1 MIQSSWIH
9 VEFHSLIRVR
19 PRESRDMEILIPI
32 SNQFLA
38 FAILT
43 NFLFYF
49 TIIINFLVQNLFE
62 ILVNQKLEIF
72 KLILRFLQKIGKLD
86 VVAIINS

>member
-19 PRESRDMEILIPI
+19 PRGSRDMEILIPI

-49 TIIINFLVQNLFE
+49 TIIINFLIQNLFE
-62 ILVNQKLEIF
+62 ILQKSLN
-72 KLILRFLQKIGKLD
+72 KVSTKDR
-86 VVAIINS
+86 